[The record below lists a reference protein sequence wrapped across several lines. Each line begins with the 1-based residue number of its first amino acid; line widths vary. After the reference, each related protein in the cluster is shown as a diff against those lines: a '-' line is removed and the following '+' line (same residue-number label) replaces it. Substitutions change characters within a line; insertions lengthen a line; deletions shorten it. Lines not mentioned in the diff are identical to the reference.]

1 MDNQHVQGLFIN
13 NACKIKQIYFSQ
25 LTSIL
30 HEIIT
35 KPTVFWRSQGEK
47 KLIIINSFKVA
58 Q

>member
-13 NACKIKQIYFSQ
+13 NACKINQIYFSQ